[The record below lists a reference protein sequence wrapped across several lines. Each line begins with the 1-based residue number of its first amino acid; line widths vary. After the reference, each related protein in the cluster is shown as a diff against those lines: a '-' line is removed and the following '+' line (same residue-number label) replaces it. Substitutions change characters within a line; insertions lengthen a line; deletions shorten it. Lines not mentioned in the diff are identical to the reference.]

1 MSGNNFSVTVNL
13 DSARQRLGALQ
24 ELAKPAIRDAVNKT
38 ADKARRRLDNKIRE
52 TYVVKI
58 PGLNKK
64 MEIKKA
70 TNKILTAHITA
81 DGYKIPLYKFKMR
94 SNEAGTGGR
103 AALAM
108 KKKNSRLGELIHP
121 KTNAKAFVATVRAFA
136 GRDDKGNVKYSE
148 NKKITGIFQRPG
160 KKGKRSIRLL
170 YGDSIPEMIEN
181 IDVYGVVEPYI
192 KEDLENELDNQIKRR
207 LEK

>member
-1 MSGNNFSVTVNL
+1 MNDSKFGVTVNL
-13 DSARQRLGALQ
+13 DGARQRLRALQ
-24 ELAKPAIRDAVNKT
+24 KLAKPAIRDAVNKT
-38 ADKARRRLDNKIRE
+38 AEKARTRLDDKIRE

-58 PGLNKK
+58 QGLKKK
-64 MEIKKA
+64 MEITKA
-70 TNKILTAHITA
+70 TNKTLTAHITA

-94 SNEAGTGGR
+94 SNKAGTGGR
-103 AALAM
+103 AAFAM

-121 KTNAKAFVATVRAFA
+121 KTGAKAFVATVRAFA
-136 GRDDKGNVKYSE
+136 GRDNEGNVKYSE
-148 NKKITGIFQRPG
+148 SKKITGIFQRPG

-181 IDVYGVVEPYI
+181 IDVYGVVEPHI
-192 KEDLENELDNQIKRR
+192 KEDLEKELDNQIKRR